1 MQTAQRSA
9 LLLLALLASPPLYA
23 QDAASYPI
31 KSVRVIV
38 PFPAGGGLDYV
49 ARLVGQR
56 LGSELK
62 QTFVMENRPGA
73 GGNIGTEIVAKAPA
87 DGYTLLIVS
96 NSFAINPSL
105 YKKIPYDPVKDFE
118 PVSLLTSYMMYLVC
132 HPSVPVRDLKSLMSL
147 ARNKPEF
154 FQYASAGAG
163 TTTHMAGELFASMTG
178 LKMTH
183 VPYRGT
189 APSLT
194 ALMGGEVALSFGS
207 AASVPHIKTGRMV
220 LIAVSGKNRSP
231 HFPNVPTIAE
241 AGVPGYEASGWNAV
255 FAPSGTPAAIVK
267 RLNEATVKGLKHSDA
282 VKVIERQDLE
292 LEASSPEGLAQK
304 VQIDYTKWSKIIKS
318 AGIEQH

>member
-1 MQTAQRSA
+1 MQPAQRSA
-9 LLLLALLASPPLYA
+9 LLLLLLLTSPCISA
-23 QDAASYPI
+23 QETASYPN
-31 KSVRVIV
+31 KPTRVIV

-49 ARLVGQR
+49 ARLTGQK
-56 LGSELK
+56 LSSELK

-73 GGNIGTEIVAKAPA
+73 GGNIGTEVVARAPA

-105 YKKIPYDPVKDFE
+105 YKRVPYDAIKDFE

-132 HPSVPVRDLKSLMSL
+132 HPSVPVRDLKSLVGA
-147 ARNKPEF
+147 ARKKPDF

-207 AASVPHIKTGRMV
+207 AATVPHIRSGRMV
-220 LIAVSGKNRSP
+220 LIAVTGASRSP
-231 HFPNVPTIAE
+231 RFPNVPTIAE
-241 AGVPGYEASGWNAV
+241 AGVPGYEANGWNAL
-255 FAPSGTPAAIVK
+255 FAPAGTPAVIIH
-267 RLNEATVKGLKHSDA
+267 RLNEAVAKGLKQPDA
-282 VKVIERQDLE
+282 VAIIERQDLE
-292 LEASSPEGLAQK
+292 LEASSPDGLAQK
-304 VQIDYTKWSKIIKS
+304 VRSDHAKWAKIIKS

>member
-1 MQTAQRSA
+1 MHTDHRSA
-9 LLLLALLASPPLYA
+9 LLLLGLLANTAAYA
-23 QDAASYPI
+23 QEAGSYPS
-31 KSVRVIV
+31 KQVRVIV

-49 ARLVGQR
+49 ARLAGQK
-56 LGSELK
+56 LSSELK
-62 QTFVMENRPGA
+62 QTFVLENRPGA
-73 GGNIGTEIVAKAPA
+73 GGNIGTEVVAKAPA

-105 YKKIPYDPVKDFE
+105 YKRVTYDAIKDFA

-132 HPSVPVRDLKSLMSL
+132 HPSVPVRDLTSLMAL
-147 ARNKPEF
+147 AKRKPDF

-178 LKMTH
+178 LKLTH

-207 AASVPHIKTGRMV
+207 AATVPHIRSGRMV
-220 LIAVSGKNRSP
+220 LIAVTGKARSP
-231 HFPNVPTIAE
+231 RFPNVPTIAE
-241 AGVPGYEASGWNAV
+241 AGVASYEANGWNAL
-255 FAPSGTPAAIVK
+255 FAPAGTPAAIIN
-267 RLNEATVKGLKHSDA
+267 RLNEAAVKGLKQPDA
-282 VKVIERQDLE
+282 LAIIDRQDLE

-304 VQIDYTKWSKIIKS
+304 VRSDYNKWAKIIKS